1 MSDNNE
7 LGILARRKIEAE
19 IIKPIYEILVREIGK
34 ARAQAV
40 IGEAIEQ
47 AAIDAGKA
55 FASKEPN
62 GADIQS
68 FIALQYL
75 WEKDN
80 ALDVKVIDA
89 DDQQYN
95 YNVNRCRYAEMYHEM
110 GLGEIGHLLS
120 CARDEK
126 FIVGY
131 APDVELTRT
140 TTIMQGGVL
149 LRLPLSRAEGQAMIR
164 VNAERLWSTLNDD
177 GADRRHA
184 GRRRHPLALSD
195 EDRRRATCCASGRWS
210 RFSLRVDSMGNM
222 FIRRAGKNPQLAPV

>member
-34 ARAQAV
+34 DRAQAV

-47 AAIDAGKA
+47 AAIDAGKG

-62 GADIQS
+62 GANIKN

-80 ALDVKVIDA
+80 A

-95 YNVNRCRYAEMYHEM
+95 YNVTRCRYAEMYHEM

-140 TTIMQGGVL
+140 TTIMQGG
-149 LRLPLSRAEGQAMIR
+149 A
-164 VNAERLWSTLNDD
+164 
-177 GADRRHA
+177 
-184 GRRRHPLALSD
+184 
-195 EDRRRATCCASGRWS
+195 CCDFRYRCSK
-210 RFSLRVDSMGNM
+210 D
-222 FIRRAGKNPQLAPV
+222 KP